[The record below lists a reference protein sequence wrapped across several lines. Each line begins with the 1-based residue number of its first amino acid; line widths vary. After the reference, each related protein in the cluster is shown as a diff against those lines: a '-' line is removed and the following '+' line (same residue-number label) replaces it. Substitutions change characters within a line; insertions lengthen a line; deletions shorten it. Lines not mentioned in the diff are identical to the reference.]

1 MRFNWLWAICLACFF
16 FLLLLFAAFLE
27 LVHSSNGTTQKGK
40 ESGVLQDSK
49 QTVKKSSK
57 RGGRKNASIVPSHFM
72 ETDVSDVKEETLIF
86 SKMMFCILCLVNWL
100 YFSLPCLTWLTNYT
114 NFFFF
119 FHSMLH
125 ANFSIPPFS
134 LWLSSYDFIWNC
146 GKLFSLVS

>member
-72 ETDVSDVKEETLIF
+72 ETDVSDVKEETLLF

-119 FHSMLH
+119 SIQCCMLI
-125 ANFSIPPFS
+125 FQS
-134 LWLSSYDFIWNC
+134 LPSLYGSVAMILYETAESYF
-146 GKLFSLVS
+146 L